1 MRTMLAIATLAS
13 CPALAHADDPC
24 PIQRLVG
31 EPGYSN
37 SFGGITRIDADR
49 LIVQDGSART
59 ACAPGGD
66 PIMCG
71 AGAVYSYRLEAGRW
85 VDPQFIYPPDIGVND
100 RFGIFDLDGD
110 RLAVATQRREG
121 LPWFGGLHIYEI
133 DPATDR
139 WVEVERIPAPSV
151 DPSPPSGFGSWVAL
165 HRDSVL
171 TAWDSIVF
179 LFQLGDEGWELTQ
192 TINRFDPTDP
202 TSDSFGRAMVMNDD
216 WAIINADTDDT
227 LGYPHGL
234 LYVYKRDDEG
244 LLNLHDTLLP
254 PIDGG
259 AFGRPL
265 ALDGSTLAVQ
275 GGGSHF
281 AGSIFVYELTDSGL
295 EFRQDVTLG
304 DDLVDRAVGIGMG
317 LSLAGDTMLFG
328 SWRGGPGPNERVGY
342 VFTRGSD
349 GLWRFADVLDPQPAA
364 PFTLDRTIGHWAA
377 TDGRMAVLGSPNEG
391 ITVPPGLSVGAAYSF
406 DLDCEIC
413 TPDLDADGE
422 LTIFDFLTFFN
433 LFEDGEAAA
442 DFDGDGELTIFD
454 FLAFQTA
461 FDAGCA

>member
-1 MRTMLAIATLAS
+1 MLAIAALAS
-13 CPALAHADDPC
+13 CPAAALASDPC
-24 PIQRLVG
+24 PIQRLLG
-31 EPGYSN
+31 EPQYSN
-37 SFGGITRIDADR
+37 SFGGQMKIEAGR
-49 LIVQDGSART
+49 LIIRDGSATT
-59 ACAPGGD
+59 ACPGGGD
-66 PIMCG
+66 PFGCVGG
-71 AGAVYSYRLEAGRW
+71 ALYSYRLEGGRW
-85 VDPQFIYPPDIGVND
+85 VDPQFLFPPDVGFLD
-100 RFGIFDLDGD
+100 RFGTFDVEGD
-110 RLAVATQRREG
+110 RMVAGTPRRDQDPR
-121 LPWFGGLHIYEI
+121 LGGLHVYEI

-165 HRDSVL
+165 HGDSVL
-171 TAWDSIVF
+171 TSWDGILF
-179 LFQLGDEGWELTQ
+179 LFQLGSEGWELAQ
-192 TINRFDPTDP
+192 TINKFDPTDP

-275 GGGSHF
+275 GGASHF

-295 EFRQDVTLG
+295 EFRQEATLD
-304 DDLVDRAVGIGMG
+304 DDLVDQAVGIGMG

-364 PFTLDRTIGHWAA
+364 PFTLDRTIGHWTA

-413 TPDLDADGE
+413 EPDLDLDGT
-422 LTIFDFLTFFN
+422 LTIFDFLAFFN
-433 LFEDGEAAA
+433 AFDAGSSEA

-461 FDAGCA
+461 FDAGC